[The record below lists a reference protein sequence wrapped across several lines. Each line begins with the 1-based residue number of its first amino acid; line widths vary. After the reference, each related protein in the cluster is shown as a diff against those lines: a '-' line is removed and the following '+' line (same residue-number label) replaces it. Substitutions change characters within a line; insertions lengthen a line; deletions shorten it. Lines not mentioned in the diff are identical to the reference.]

1 MNANSGS
8 IFSSASAYEGYVGR
22 WSRLVA
28 QEFIR
33 WLSIPAGRSWLDVG
47 AGTGIITE
55 VILQQAS
62 PTRVLATD
70 LTQDFIDL
78 ARQKIHD
85 DRVEFRVEDAVNL
98 TFAAPEF
105 DVAVAG
111 LVLNFVPNPRQAA
124 HNMAQAVKSGG
135 TVAAYIWDYGGRMEM
150 MRHFWDAA
158 NVVDPTAHAMD
169 AGHQFP
175 IANPDNQRAL
185 FESLGLQAVELRPI
199 DAPTRFQ
206 NFDDYWLPFLGAQG
220 SVSKYLRALSN
231 DTRNAIRDQLQKQ
244 LPTADD
250 GSISLIA
257 RAWAIKGN
265 KA

>member
-1 MNANSGS
+1 MNS
-8 IFSSASAYEGYVGR
+8 IFSNANAYEGYVGR

-28 QEFIR
+28 HQFIR
-33 WLSIPAGRSWLDVG
+33 WLNVPAGQSWLDVG
-47 AGTGIITE
+47 AGTGILTE
-55 VILQQAS
+55 VILQEAA
-62 PTRVLATD
+62 PTKVLAVD

-85 DRVEFRVEDAVNL
+85 DRVQFRVEDAVKL
-98 TFAAPEF
+98 TFASPEF

-111 LVLNFVPNPRQAA
+111 LVLNFVPDYRQAA

-135 TVAAYIWDYGGRMEM
+135 MVATYIWDYGGRMEM

-158 NVVDPTAHAMD
+158 NIIDPAAREMD
-169 AGHQFP
+169 AGQRFT
-175 IANPDNQRAL
+175 IAKPDNLRAL
-185 FESLGLQAVELRPI
+185 FESLGLKAVEVIPI
-199 DAPTRFQ
+199 DVQIRFQ

-220 SVSKYLRALSN
+220 SVSKYLRALSD

-250 GSISLIA
+250 GTIPLIA
-257 RAWAIKGN
+257 RAWTVKGN